1 MFLTAED
8 DQSSF
13 EEYISVSPSPNMDSL
28 PVQAVMQ
35 QSSPEQL
42 EQISASAFSNGNDI
56 EILQIPQHSYGGQYL
71 QLPSMSVSSS
81 GSDQVPYETSVTLP
95 DMSSQG

>member
-8 DQSSF
+8 DQASF
-13 EEYISVSPSPNMDSL
+13 EEYISVSPSPNMEPAHTQTVL
-28 PVQAVMQ
+28 QHG
-35 QSSPEQL
+35 SPEQP
-42 EQISASAFSNGNDI
+42 EQITVSAFSNGNET

-81 GSDQVPYETSVTLP
+81 GSDQVPYETAMILP
-95 DMSSQG
+95 DMASQG